1 MSEQGPTVF
10 KDRYEVHRK
19 LARGGMSDVYL
30 ARDRVLDRPVA
41 LKVLFPEYAKDAT
54 FVARFRREA
63 QAAARLNHP
72 NIVGV
77 YDWGEETGT
86 YFIAMEYI
94 EGHTL
99 SEIVRAEGPM
109 HPRRAAEVAAD
120 VAAALG
126 FAHRNGVIHRDVKPG
141 NVMVETSGLV
151 KVADFGIA
159 QAVGGPEQTQ
169 LTRVGSVMGT
179 ATYFSPEQAQG
190 RQVDPRSDLY
200 SLGCVL
206 FEVLTGRPPFTGDS
220 PVAIAYKHVQEA
232 PPRPSSVAQVPAPLD
247 AIVMK
252 CLGKNPDERYATAD
266 DLRGDLRRYLDGQ
279 PVAALAAAGAAGA
292 AAAAALGG
300 AAAAD
305 ATAAWPGSATG
316 ATTAYGTPYGT
327 GSDATTAMPAG
338 YGYPGAPGDGTGAA
352 PIPYGPDDENAPK
365 KTSPWLI
372 GALVAFLV
380 LVAIALIA
388 LAANL
393 AGSGGQ
399 KAAVPA
405 VDLGRDTYEVAKAK
419 VEAGGRFK
427 AVRREAE
434 NEKYDAGIVFEQSP
448 EGGTEAEVGSE
459 VFLTVSKG
467 SGTKVPDVSNKQ
479 ESAARADLN
488 KAGFT
493 DVQSTPQASDTILP
507 GIVITTDPPPGTTQP
522 KTARVTLIV
531 SSGKGAVTV
540 PDVSGTPTAQARQRL
555 QADGFT
561 IISSEKEY
569 SDRPPGVVNR
579 TDPPAGSSADPKNE
593 IVIYESQGPRP
604 TTTTTTAP
612 TTTTTTASTSTSRTT
627 TSRTLTTNGGGI
639 GNRKSD

>member
-94 EGHTL
+94 EGRTL

-120 VAAALG
+120 TAAALG

-190 RQVDPRSDLY
+190 RQVDPRSDIY

-206 FEVLTGRPPFTGDS
+206 FEILTARPPFTGDT

-232 PPRPSSVAQVPAPLD
+232 PPHPSEIVQVPPGLD

-252 CLGKNPDERYATAD
+252 CLAKSPDGRYSSSEE
-266 DLRGDLRRYLDGQ
+266 LRTDLRRFLEGQ
-279 PVAALAAAGAAGA
+279 PVAAMAGVGA
-292 AAAAALGG
+292 
-300 AAAAD
+300 
-305 ATAAWPGSATG
+305 ATG
-316 ATTAYGTPYGT
+316 ATAAFGAATGMTPGY
-327 GSDATTAMPAG
+327 DATTALPVTG
-338 YGYPGAPGDGTGAA
+338 GYPPATGATGA
-352 PIPYGPDDENAPK
+352 IGPYGDMEPEK
-365 KTSPWLI
+365 KKLNPWLI
-372 GALVAFLV
+372 GALVVFLL
-380 LVAIALIA
+380 LVAGGLIA
-388 LAANL
+388 LAANMMS
-393 AGSGGQ
+393 AGSNT
-399 KAAVPA
+399 KPVPNVVNRLCDEA
-405 VDLGRDTYEVAKAK
+405 KTILVQQGFKGDCFEEPNESGKQPGTVIRQDPEANKSASTDTPVKLYVT
-419 VEAGGRFK
+419 AGS
-427 AVRREAE
+427 A
-434 NEKYDAGIVFEQSP
+434 
-448 EGGTEAEVGSE
+448 
-459 VFLTVSKG
+459 TVPM
-467 SGTKVPDVSNKQ
+467 PDVSNKP
-479 ESAARADLN
+479 ADQAIAQL
-488 KAGFT
+488 KAAGF
-493 DVQSTPQASDTILP
+493 VVAEPATPETSDTVQVNL
-507 GIVITTDPPPGTTQP
+507 VIRTSPAAGQP
-522 KTARVTLIV
+522 VPKGSPVTVYV
-531 SSGKGAVTV
+531 SSGKSTVAV
-540 PDVSGTPTAQARQRL
+540 PDVTGNRSETATKTLNDAGFQVNTVQEPSNAYPTPGSVTRTNPAAGAMAPKGAVVTMYVSTGPAPTTAAPTTATPQTTATTKPQ
-555 QADGFT
+555 
-561 IISSEKEY
+561 S
-569 SDRPPGVVNR
+569 
-579 TDPPAGSSADPKNE
+579 
-593 IVIYESQGPRP
+593 
-604 TTTTTTAP
+604 TTTTKQG
-612 TTTTTTASTSTSRTT
+612 ST
-627 TSRTLTTNGGGI
+627 TSEPP
-639 GNRKSD
+639 